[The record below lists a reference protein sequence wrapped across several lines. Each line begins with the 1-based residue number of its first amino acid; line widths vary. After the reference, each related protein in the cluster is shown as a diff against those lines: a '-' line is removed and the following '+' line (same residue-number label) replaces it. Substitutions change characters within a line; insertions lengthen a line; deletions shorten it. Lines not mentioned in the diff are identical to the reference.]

1 MTRNK
6 TQVAPT
12 AVRGEPL
19 RQRVMD
25 AAERLLRRGK
35 ADFSMRD
42 LATEAGV
49 SFATPFNQFGSKAA
63 IMHALSGRRID
74 TMAKRFAEMSPP
86 ADAADRVL
94 LAIDTAVEVML
105 EEPEINRAVMGWI
118 GTAGPSPGKV
128 LAHSTTLW
136 SLALGAGD
144 GLSAADRQKALH
156 CLPEQL
162 AFAFRGVLSFWTAGE
177 LLDEALASH
186 AREIAKTL
194 LFGFLEQ
201 PLSSDAASQP
211 PSI

>member
-1 MTRNK
+1 
-6 TQVAPT
+6 
-12 AVRGEPL
+12 
-19 RQRVMD
+19 MD

-74 TMAKRFAEMSPP
+74 TMAERFAAMSPP
-86 ADAADRVL
+86 ADVAGRVL
-94 LAIDTAVEVML
+94 LAIDTAVAVML
-105 EEPEINRAVMGWI
+105 EEPEINRAVMGWL

-136 SLALGAGD
+136 SLALGAGE
-144 GLSAADRQKALH
+144 GLIAADRQRALRA
-156 CLPEQL
+156 LPEHL

-177 LLDEALASH
+177 LSDADLAAQ
-186 AREIAKTL
+186 ARAVAQTL
-194 LFGFLEQ
+194 LLGFAE
-201 PLSSDAASQP
+201 
-211 PSI
+211 